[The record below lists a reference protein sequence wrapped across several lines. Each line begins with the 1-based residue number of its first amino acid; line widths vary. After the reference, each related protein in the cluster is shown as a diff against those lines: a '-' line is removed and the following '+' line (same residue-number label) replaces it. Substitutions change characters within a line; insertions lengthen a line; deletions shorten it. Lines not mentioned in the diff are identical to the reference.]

1 MSNGCFA
8 AQKLPDIEI
17 YGGDTTPW
25 EIVLMRDNNTIFD
38 YTSGEQCSVILTV
51 TQSKTSTGQSAG
63 AVLVAPIFTKHGAIQ
78 STATGGTI
86 AIFSFADVDTK
97 HLRGKYTYQIEVQ
110 FENELR
116 IGQGSL
122 YVKQNMNR

>member
-1 MSNGCFA
+1 MSNHGFT

-25 EIVLMRDNNTIFD
+25 EVVLMRDANTIFD
-38 YTSGEQCSVILTV
+38 YGDSAKCSAILTV
-51 TQSKTSTGQSAG
+51 AQSKTSTGQSAG
-63 AVLVAPIFTKHGAIQ
+63 AVLMAPIVTKQGTLQ
-78 STATGGTI
+78 SMTGGGTT
-86 AIFSFADVDTK
+86 AVFSFADADTK
-97 HLRGKYTYQIEVQ
+97 HLRGKYTYQIEVR
-110 FENELR
+110 FDNELR

>member
-1 MSNGCFA
+1 MSNECFA

-25 EIVLMRDNNTIFD
+25 EVVLMRDSNMTFEYEN
-38 YTSGEQCSVILTV
+38 GAQCSVVLTV

-63 AVLVAPIFTKHGAIQ
+63 AVLLSPLLTKNGAIQ
-78 STATGGTI
+78 STAAGGSV
-86 AIFSFADVDTK
+86 AIFSFTDTDTK
-97 HLRGKYTYQIEVQ
+97 PLRGKYTYQIEVR

>member
-1 MSNGCFA
+1 MSNGCFT

-25 EIVLMRDNNTIFD
+25 EVVLMRDSNTNFD
-38 YTSGEQCSVILTV
+38 YSDSTQCSVILTV
-51 TQSKTSTGQSAG
+51 AQSKTSTGQSAG
-63 AVLVAPIFTKHGAIQ
+63 AVLMAPILTKQGALQAI
-78 STATGGTI
+78 TGGGT
-86 AIFSFADVDTK
+86 AVVFSFADADTK
-97 HLRGKYTYQIEVQ
+97 SLRGKYTYQIEVR
-110 FENELR
+110 FDNELR